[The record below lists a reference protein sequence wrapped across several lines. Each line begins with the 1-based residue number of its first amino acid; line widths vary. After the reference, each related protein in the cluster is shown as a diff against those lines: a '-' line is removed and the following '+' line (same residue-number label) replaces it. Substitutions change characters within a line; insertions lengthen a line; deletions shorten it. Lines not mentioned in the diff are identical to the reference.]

1 MASPNQDVVVL
12 VTARLDDGRLLVV
25 RHLPDRGTVA
35 VGWWG
40 PDENG
45 AVAPGPSGLELVAEA
60 VGVDAVARLG
70 PGLAAAGWAPAE
82 EGRTV
87 AVTPSATD
95 GAKVLAVR
103 AGDGLRLVRQPE
115 GGNLT
120 LPFPATLALLAATFP
135 AAW

>member
-1 MASPNQDVVVL
+1 MAVL
-12 VTARLDDGRLLVV
+12 ATARHEDGRLLVV

-87 AVTPSATD
+87 AVTRPPPMVPRSWPCAPVTAC
-95 GAKVLAVR
+95 GWSGSPRAV
-103 AGDGLRLVRQPE
+103 
-115 GGNLT
+115 T
-120 LPFPATLALLAATFP
+120 
-135 AAW
+135 